1 MTLAYKIVFRTSASK
16 AFLALD
22 PAVRKRVGK
31 VIDRL
36 AESPRSAQAVMLAA
50 MDMTIWRVRA
60 GAWRILYEI
69 DDDRLVVLVL
79 DVGHRSDVYRKRR

>member
-1 MTLAYKIVFRTSASK
+1 L
-16 AFLALD
+16 
-22 PAVRKRVGK
+22 
-31 VIDRL
+31 
-36 AESPRSAQAVMLAA
+36 LAA